1 MPKIIQLDPHLANLI
16 AAGEVVER
24 PASVVKELAEN
35 AIDAGAKT
43 VTVELQNGGMSFLR
57 VSDDGCGMGRE
68 DAKTAFLRHATS
80 KLRSKEDLEAIG
92 TLGFRGEALAA
103 TAAVSRV
110 DLLTR
115 TAEDLEGTHLRLEGG
130 KLLACEAA
138 GCPVGTTIVV
148 RDLFFNTPARMK
160 FMKRDTVEG
169 SAAASALQ
177 KQALAHPEISFRLIK
192 DGQPQFQTPGDG
204 DLLAAIYAVLGRQ
217 AAGEMIPVDSKW
229 EKLGVSGY
237 VSKPTATRG
246 TRANQIFFVNQ
257 RYIRSKTL
265 TAALEEAYRNQLMV
279 GRFPS
284 CVLNI
289 SMPLAAV
296 DVNVHPAKTEVKF
309 LNEREIFDCVHY
321 GVLGALNKAPGQVP
335 FTFREQGTG
344 NGEQGTEKP
353 PLFAGH
359 DSPGDCHGFHHQCG
373 SSADATGNLKQ
384 GDRPQ
389 GRWRGASDEQ
399 PAPKDDNRFFK
410 AMSAEEYRKAAKPQ
424 VHTLTRWEYEQMTRA
439 LDKRPMP
446 APSQALQNA
455 VKPGTMNSP
464 VLLPGDDLSA
474 GVEASRSCHSERS
487 EESVLPAVTGGNETG
502 PSTPLRS
509 AQDDKTGT
517 ASAPDASLPL
527 AGVEQAPPFRYIG
540 ELFRTYILAE
550 QGDEL
555 ILIDKHAAHERINF
569 ERLLAQGTQIL
580 GQTLLQPLACPFDR
594 EEAALLLEHRE
605 LLLSL
610 GYDLDDLGQ
619 GDLLLRQIPSDIRES
634 DAAATLSE
642 IAGHLRDGRLDTP
655 QRLRDEALHSIA
667 CKAAIKAGYVT
678 DPAELRRLA
687 ETVLTN
693 PDLKYCPHGRPICT
707 VISKRQIEKQFKRI
721 T

>member
-24 PASVVKELAEN
+24 PASVVKELVEN

-43 VTVELQNGGMSFLR
+43 ITVELQNGGMSFLR

-80 KLRSKEDLEAIG
+80 KLRTKEDLAAIG

-115 TAEDLEGTHLRLEGG
+115 TAEDLEGTHLTLEAG
-130 KLLACEAA
+130 KLLSCEAA

-160 FMKRDTVEG
+160 FMKRDSVEA
-169 SAAASALQ
+169 SAAAGAVQ

-192 DGQPQFQTPGDG
+192 DGEPQLRTPGDG
-204 DLLAAIYAVLGRQ
+204 ELLSAVYAVLGRQ
-217 AAGEMIPVDSKW
+217 AASEMIPVDSHW
-229 EKLGVSGY
+229 EKLGVSGF

-246 TRANQIFFVNQ
+246 NRNNQIFFVNH
-257 RYIRSKTL
+257 RPVRSRTM
-265 TAALEEAYRNQLMV
+265 TAALEEAYRNQLMT

-284 CVLNI
+284 CVLNL
-289 SMPLAAV
+289 SMPLSAV

-309 LNEREIFDCVHY
+309 LNEKEIFDCVHY

-335 FTFREQGTG
+335 FVMQDARCKMQNDSEATVTSHQSP
-344 NGEQGTEKP
+344 EKP
-353 PLFAGH
+353 PLLAGE
-359 DSPGDCHGFHHQCG
+359 
-373 SSADATGNLKQ
+373 

-389 GRWRGASDEQ
+389 GRWRGASDDQ

-439 LDKRPMP
+439 LNKGPAP
-446 APSQALQNA
+446 APSQAMREA
-455 VKPGTMNSP
+455 VKAATLNSP
-464 VLLPGDDLSA
+464 IETPTDDPAPA
-474 GVEASRSCHSERS
+474 GSDPLIAPVIAAGNDAAAPRRQEASGDASLR
-487 EESVLPAVTGGNETG
+487 PET
-502 PSTPLRS
+502 P
-509 AQDDKTGT
+509 
-517 ASAPDASLPL
+517 ASLPL
-527 AGVEQAPPFRYIG
+527 EGVEQAPGFRYIG
-540 ELFRTYILAE
+540 EAFRTYILVE

-569 ERLLAQGTQIL
+569 ERLLAQGTTVL
-580 GQTLLQPLACPFDR
+580 GQTLLQPRSCRFDR
-594 EEAALLLEHRE
+594 EEAALLIENRE

-610 GYDLDDLGQ
+610 GYDLDDLGE

-642 IAGHLRDGRLDTP
+642 IAEHLRDGRLDTP
-655 QRLRDEALHSIA
+655 QRLRDEALHTIA
-667 CKAAIKAGYVT
+667 CKAAIKAGYIT
-678 DPAELRRLA
+678 DPQELQALA
-687 ETVLTN
+687 KTVLTN

-707 VISKRQIEKQFKRI
+707 VITKKQMEKQFKRI